1 MPHEED
7 HLETNDGLRLHLS
20 RWMPEVPAK
29 ATVVLVH
36 GFTEHSGRYA
46 DLAERLNRHGY
57 AVCAPDLRGHGRS
70 EGERILVMAFDQYLD
85 DFERVLACAR
95 QREPGWPLFLYGH
108 SMGGAIVAL
117 WAIAGQPGVR
127 GLVLS
132 APPARMGDHV
142 FPVLRRLAGIFG
154 RLFPRL
160 RVVRLGTGM
169 LSRDPAV
176 VEDFRSDPLV
186 YHGRLPCRTG
196 AEILR
201 AAERL
206 RQTAGAIRLPLL
218 ILHGTE
224 DSLTD
229 PAGSQELYDR
239 AASPDKKLKL
249 YQGLYHDL
257 VHEPEKEEV
266 MADLVGWVERRVR
279 DEGGMRNDER

>member
-7 HLETNDGLRLHLS
+7 HLQTSDGLRLHVS
-20 RWMPEVPAK
+20 RWMPEAPAK
-29 ATVVLVH
+29 AAVVLIH
-36 GFTEHSGRYA
+36 GFTEHGGRYA
-46 DLAERLNRHGY
+46 ELAERLNRHGC
-57 AVCAPDLRGHGRS
+57 AVYAPDLRGHGRS
-70 EGERILVMAFDQYLD
+70 EGEQILVMAFDQYLED
-85 DFERVLACAR
+85 LQRVVAHAR
-95 QREPGWPLFLYGH
+95 QQAPGRPLFLYGH
-108 SMGGAIVAL
+108 SMGGTIVAL
-117 WAIAGQPGVR
+117 WAASREPGVR

-132 APPARMGDHV
+132 APPVRMGDHV
-142 FPVLRRLAGIFG
+142 FPLLRRLAGIFG

-160 RVVRLGTGM
+160 RVVRLGTGT

-206 RQTAGAIRLPLL
+206 RHGAGAIRLPLL
-218 ILHGTE
+218 ILHGTA
-224 DSLTD
+224 DGLTD

-239 AASPDKKLKL
+239 VASPDKTLKL

-266 MADLVGWVERRVR
+266 MADLVGWMERRVR
-279 DEGGMRNDER
+279 DEGGGMRAE